1 MSDLFLPLKVVS
13 SLSPVKAKRNVEES
27 KAFLLNDFSS
37 MGKILSSY
45 SPLEMMKMA
54 RWEERRV
61 LALGGKDIVKK
72 KSAVLL
78 PILLQ
83 SIVESN
89 AFRPVSSSVEIKLK
103 DWDRIKTLSEDVVRR
118 IARWIDSKVSIAIG
132 EGKVTVEDAFG
143 LRAAIEERLLPS
155 VMDEKTLERESWLLR
170 ALLEEVPDFQGRFGI
185 DSPSFALNIKNIAK
199 VGLNGIDNLVRDVAV
214 YSQEYSLSE
223 AQLRARGELE
233 GLDESEIFNLIT
245 KRNHWEGRAKEL
257 SNLRDGYS
265 LFMPSYASSLPFSTY
280 GFYSMKA
287 GQLDLMSFLE
297 KGFWPALRY
306 PFIELEGKHYSFVAM
321 HLPLFLSY
329 FTSVDRILAS
339 SRNVLSIFHLS
350 DCDTYVYDGNKIEI
364 SVLPSV
370 RDTNPILYPSSFSR
384 VVKKRKDELS
394 LQRKLGHKR
403 LIVDPDMVLDMEKKD
418 ETVYVSSSF
427 LYRCTVDKSAKTE
440 LLTALLGYL
449 ELPGSGKEYSMDT
462 EEDLYSTESSTDDLR
477 DDPTTDEYEYD
488 NIDEDEESRLLDE
501 RDANIQF
508 VEYDRKE
515 ASKEEKESMIER
527 YSLTEDL
534 IKKSEEEEEREFVL
548 DEALDDDIFDDSE
561 EDEKL
566 DDIGP
571 GESYDSEFFDAAD
584 ASDEYEVHEE
594 EEEKEESGQLDFLSL
609 LDEEDP
615 EEAEFENELDEEE
628 KKSFQEEELH
638 EAVLDS
644 IITLP
649 SENAPSAEDD
659 ILSSVDEEIES
670 PSPEMEEEGEIGVE
684 IEGEEPND
692 AVESSS
698 TPEDLLGEMELPTV
712 SEEETTQEMDE
723 ESPSLESNVD
733 TDLPSFSHEDE
744 VTSDETQSGEAEED
758 QEEYAEETMDGE
770 EVSDASE
777 KEDATEKDRD
787 ITPKMEEESP
797 SLESI
802 VDTDLPS
809 FSHEDEVTT
818 KETQSGE
825 TEEDQE
831 EDQEETMDGEEV
843 SDASEKEDAI
853 EKDRDITSK
862 MEEDSSSLESIVDPD
877 LPSFSHED
885 EVTSDETQ
893 GGETEEDQEED
904 QEETM
909 DREDV
914 SGTSEE
920 AETEME
926 RESEDSSPLSE
937 EPPAL
942 FESEETKAEEGSE
955 KENESSSDDVGST
968 EESMGSDV
976 FAPECEENSSLNG
989 ELPLETEI
997 PVVAEEDK
1005 EEEPSLQNE
1014 NAVAEEE
1021 GNVFMME
1028 DSPSPL
1034 PEELYS
1040 EEEPQSQE
1048 KEEEKGE
1055 SVPEEPKNS
1064 EIDSNK
1070 SFCDS
1075 LFSALGLEDMEEDE
1089 ALPEVTEPEE
1099 EKEEEA
1105 IVLEDKSPLEIE
1117 SVEEEEVD
1125 DEIEEKA
1132 EGIVYSIY
1140 KELGKDS
1147 AFASFI
1153 RSSDSGTLEE
1163 LEEIIQSCW
1172 NRQQVEGKDKLFNIV
1187 DYSLSILLA
1196 HDSIRD
1202 DLRLSELLNNAG
1214 GVMYSR
1220 DMDTWKAVI
1229 VYINSSYT
1237 VEEAME
1243 KTISRETFSASDWK
1257 RVTYIGEQMRK
1268 R

>member
-712 SEEETTQEMDE
+712 SEEE
-723 ESPSLESNVD
+723 
-733 TDLPSFSHEDE
+733 
-744 VTSDETQSGEAEED
+744 
-758 QEEYAEETMDGE
+758 
-770 EVSDASE
+770 
-777 KEDATEKDRD
+777 

-825 TEEDQE
+825 TEED
-831 EDQEETMDGEEV
+831 
-843 SDASEKEDAI
+843 
-853 EKDRDITSK
+853 
-862 MEEDSSSLESIVDPD
+862 P
-877 LPSFSHED
+877 
-885 EVTSDETQ
+885 
-893 GGETEEDQEED
+893 EED

-914 SGTSEE
+914 SDPSEE

-926 RESEDSSPLSE
+926 RESEESSPLSE

-955 KENESSSDDVGST
+955 KENESSIHDVDST
-968 EESMGSDV
+968 EESMGPEV
-976 FAPECEENSSLNG
+976 FAPECEEDSSLNG
-989 ELPLETEI
+989 ELPLEKEH

-1005 EEEPSLQNE
+1005 EDEPSLQNE

-1034 PEELYS
+1034 PEELYR

-1055 SVPEEPKNS
+1055 SVPEELKNS
-1064 EIDSNK
+1064 ETDSNK

>member
-561 EDEKL
+561 EDERL

-571 GESYDSEFFDAAD
+571 GESFDSEFFDAAD

-670 PSPEMEEEGEIGVE
+670 PSPEMEEEGEIGVG
-684 IEGEEPND
+684 IESEEPND

-723 ESPSLESNVD
+723 ESPSLES
-733 TDLPSFSHEDE
+733 
-744 VTSDETQSGEAEED
+744 
-758 QEEYAEETMDGE
+758 
-770 EVSDASE
+770 
-777 KEDATEKDRD
+777 
-787 ITPKMEEESP
+787 
-797 SLESI
+797 I

-809 FSHEDEVTT
+809 FSYEDEVTT

-831 EDQEETMDGEEV
+831 EDQEETMDGEDV
-843 SDASEKEDAI
+843 SDA
-853 EKDRDITSK
+853 
-862 MEEDSSSLESIVDPD
+862 
-877 LPSFSHED
+877 
-885 EVTSDETQ
+885 
-893 GGETEEDQEED
+893 
-904 QEETM
+904 
-909 DREDV
+909 
-914 SGTSEE
+914 SEE

-926 RESEDSSPLSE
+926 RESEESSPLSE

-955 KENESSSDDVGST
+955 KENESSSDDVDST
-968 EESMGSDV
+968 EESMGPEV
-976 FAPECEENSSLNG
+976 FAPECEEDSSLNG
-989 ELPLETEI
+989 ELPLEKEH

-1048 KEEEKGE
+1048 KKEEKGE

-1064 EIDSNK
+1064 ETDSNK

-1075 LFSALGLEDMEEDE
+1075 LFSALGLEDMEGDE

>member
-1 MSDLFLPLKVVS
+1 
-13 SLSPVKAKRNVEES
+13 
-27 KAFLLNDFSS
+27 
-37 MGKILSSY
+37 
-45 SPLEMMKMA
+45 
-54 RWEERRV
+54 
-61 LALGGKDIVKK
+61 
-72 KSAVLL
+72 
-78 PILLQ
+78 
-83 SIVESN
+83 
-89 AFRPVSSSVEIKLK
+89 
-103 DWDRIKTLSEDVVRR
+103 
-118 IARWIDSKVSIAIG
+118 
-132 EGKVTVEDAFG
+132 
-143 LRAAIEERLLPS
+143 
-155 VMDEKTLERESWLLR
+155 
-170 ALLEEVPDFQGRFGI
+170 
-185 DSPSFALNIKNIAK
+185 
-199 VGLNGIDNLVRDVAV
+199 
-214 YSQEYSLSE
+214 
-223 AQLRARGELE
+223 
-233 GLDESEIFNLIT
+233 
-245 KRNHWEGRAKEL
+245 
-257 SNLRDGYS
+257 
-265 LFMPSYASSLPFSTY
+265 
-280 GFYSMKA
+280 
-287 GQLDLMSFLE
+287 
-297 KGFWPALRY
+297 
-306 PFIELEGKHYSFVAM
+306 
-321 HLPLFLSY
+321 
-329 FTSVDRILAS
+329 
-339 SRNVLSIFHLS
+339 
-350 DCDTYVYDGNKIEI
+350 
-364 SVLPSV
+364 
-370 RDTNPILYPSSFSR
+370 
-384 VVKKRKDELS
+384 
-394 LQRKLGHKR
+394 
-403 LIVDPDMVLDMEKKD
+403 
-418 ETVYVSSSF
+418 
-427 LYRCTVDKSAKTE
+427 
-440 LLTALLGYL
+440 
-449 ELPGSGKEYSMDT
+449 MDT

-723 ESPSLESNVD
+723 ESPSLES
-733 TDLPSFSHEDE
+733 
-744 VTSDETQSGEAEED
+744 
-758 QEEYAEETMDGE
+758 
-770 EVSDASE
+770 
-777 KEDATEKDRD
+777 
-787 ITPKMEEESP
+787 
-797 SLESI
+797 I

-809 FSHEDEVTT
+809 FSYEDEVTT

-831 EDQEETMDGEEV
+831 E
-843 SDASEKEDAI
+843 
-853 EKDRDITSK
+853 
-862 MEEDSSSLESIVDPD
+862 
-877 LPSFSHED
+877 
-885 EVTSDETQ
+885 
-893 GGETEEDQEED
+893 
-904 QEETM
+904 TM

-914 SGTSEE
+914 SDPSEE

-926 RESEDSSPLSE
+926 RESEESSPLSE

-955 KENESSSDDVGST
+955 KENESSIHDVDST
-968 EESMGSDV
+968 EESMGPEV
-976 FAPECEENSSLNG
+976 FAPECEEDSSLNG
-989 ELPLETEI
+989 ELPLEKEH

-1034 PEELYS
+1034 PEELYR

-1055 SVPEEPKNS
+1055 SVPEELKNS
-1064 EIDSNK
+1064 ETDSNK

>member
-306 PFIELEGKHYSFVAM
+306 PFIELEGKYYSFVAM

-370 RDTNPILYPSSFSR
+370 RDTNPILYPASFSR

-462 EEDLYSTESSTDDLR
+462 EEDLYSTESSTDDLK

-561 EDEKL
+561 EDERL

-571 GESYDSEFFDAAD
+571 GESFDSEFFDAAD

-594 EEEKEESGQLDFLSL
+594 EEEKEKSGQLDFLSL

-615 EEAEFENELDEEE
+615 EEVEFENELDEEE

-670 PSPEMEEEGEIGVE
+670 PSPEMGEEGEIGVG
-684 IEGEEPND
+684 IESEEPND

-744 VTSDETQSGEAEED
+744 VT
-758 QEEYAEETMDGE
+758 
-770 EVSDASE
+770 
-777 KEDATEKDRD
+777 
-787 ITPKMEEESP
+787 
-797 SLESI
+797 
-802 VDTDLPS
+802 
-809 FSHEDEVTT
+809 T

-825 TEEDQE
+825 TEEDPE
-831 EDQEETMDGEEV
+831 EY
-843 SDASEKEDAI
+843 A
-853 EKDRDITSK
+853 
-862 MEEDSSSLESIVDPD
+862 
-877 LPSFSHED
+877 
-885 EVTSDETQ
+885 
-893 GGETEEDQEED
+893 
-904 QEETM
+904 EETM

-914 SGTSEE
+914 SDPSEE

-955 KENESSSDDVGST
+955 KENESSIHDVDST
-968 EESMGSDV
+968 EESMGPEV
-976 FAPECEENSSLNG
+976 FAPECEEDSSLNG
-989 ELPLETEI
+989 ELPLEKEH
-997 PVVAEEDK
+997 PVVAEEYK

-1048 KEEEKGE
+1048 KKEEKGE

-1064 EIDSNK
+1064 ETDSNK

>member
-143 LRAAIEERLLPS
+143 LRSAIEERLLPS
-155 VMDEKTLERESWLLR
+155 EMDEKTLERESWLLR

-370 RDTNPILYPSSFSR
+370 RDTNPILYPASFSR

-684 IEGEEPND
+684 IESEEPND

-712 SEEETTQEMDE
+712 SEEEITQGMD
-723 ESPSLESNVD
+723 
-733 TDLPSFSHEDE
+733 
-744 VTSDETQSGEAEED
+744 
-758 QEEYAEETMDGE
+758 
-770 EVSDASE
+770 
-777 KEDATEKDRD
+777 
-787 ITPKMEEESP
+787 EESP

-825 TEEDQE
+825 TEEDPE

-853 EKDRDITSK
+853 EKDREITSK
-862 MEEDSSSLESIVDPD
+862 MEEDSSSLESIVDTD

-885 EVTSDETQ
+885 EVTTKETQ
-893 GGETEEDQEED
+893 SGETEEDPEEYA
-904 QEETM
+904 EETM

-914 SGTSEE
+914 SDPSEE

-926 RESEDSSPLSE
+926 RESEESSPLSE

-955 KENESSSDDVGST
+955 KENESSIHDVDST
-968 EESMGSDV
+968 EESMGPEV
-976 FAPECEENSSLNG
+976 FAPECEEDSSLNG
-989 ELPLETEI
+989 ELPLEKEH

-1034 PEELYS
+1034 PEELYR

-1064 EIDSNK
+1064 ETDSNK

>member
-27 KAFLLNDFSS
+27 KAFLLNDFAS

-143 LRAAIEERLLPS
+143 LRSAIEERLLPS
-155 VMDEKTLERESWLLR
+155 EMDEKTLERESWLLR

-427 LYRCTVDKSAKTE
+427 LYRCTVDRSAKTE

-571 GESYDSEFFDAAD
+571 GESFDSEFFDAAD

-670 PSPEMEEEGEIGVE
+670 PSPEMEEEGEIGVG
-684 IEGEEPND
+684 IESEEPND

-712 SEEETTQEMDE
+712 SEEEITQEMD
-723 ESPSLESNVD
+723 
-733 TDLPSFSHEDE
+733 
-744 VTSDETQSGEAEED
+744 
-758 QEEYAEETMDGE
+758 
-770 EVSDASE
+770 
-777 KEDATEKDRD
+777 
-787 ITPKMEEESP
+787 EESP

-818 KETQSGE
+818 KEMQSGE
-825 TEEDQE
+825 TEEDPE

-853 EKDRDITSK
+853 EKDREITPK
-862 MEEDSSSLESIVDPD
+862 TEEESPSLESNVDTD
-877 LPSFSHED
+877 LPSFSYED
-885 EVTSDETQ
+885 EVTTKETQ
-893 GGETEEDQEED
+893 SGETEEDPEEYA
-904 QEETM
+904 EETM

-914 SGTSEE
+914 SDPSEE

-926 RESEDSSPLSE
+926 RESEESSPLSE

-955 KENESSSDDVGST
+955 KENESSIHDVDST
-968 EESMGSDV
+968 EESMGPEV
-976 FAPECEENSSLNG
+976 FAPECEEDSSLNG
-989 ELPLETEI
+989 ELPLEKEH

-1005 EEEPSLQNE
+1005 EEEPSLQSE

-1064 EIDSNK
+1064 ETDSNK

>member
-143 LRAAIEERLLPS
+143 LRTAIEERLLPS

-712 SEEETTQEMDE
+712 SEEETTPKMDE
-723 ESPSLESNVD
+723 D
-733 TDLPSFSHEDE
+733 
-744 VTSDETQSGEAEED
+744 
-758 QEEYAEETMDGE
+758 
-770 EVSDASE
+770 
-777 KEDATEKDRD
+777 
-787 ITPKMEEESP
+787 SP

-825 TEEDQE
+825 TEEDPE
-831 EDQEETMDGEEV
+831 EY
-843 SDASEKEDAI
+843 A
-853 EKDRDITSK
+853 
-862 MEEDSSSLESIVDPD
+862 
-877 LPSFSHED
+877 
-885 EVTSDETQ
+885 
-893 GGETEEDQEED
+893 
-904 QEETM
+904 EETM

-914 SGTSEE
+914 SDPSEE

-926 RESEDSSPLSE
+926 RESEESSPVSE
-937 EPPAL
+937 ESPAL

-968 EESMGSDV
+968 EESMGPEV
-976 FAPECEENSSLNG
+976 FAPECEEDSSLNG
-989 ELPLETEI
+989 ELPLEKEH

-1055 SVPEEPKNS
+1055 SVPEELKNS
-1064 EIDSNK
+1064 ETDSNK

>member
-403 LIVDPDMVLDMEKKD
+403 LIVDPDMVLDIEKKD

-561 EDEKL
+561 EDERL

-670 PSPEMEEEGEIGVE
+670 PSPEMEEEGEIGVG
-684 IEGEEPND
+684 IESEEPND

-723 ESPSLESNVD
+723 ESPSLES
-733 TDLPSFSHEDE
+733 
-744 VTSDETQSGEAEED
+744 
-758 QEEYAEETMDGE
+758 
-770 EVSDASE
+770 
-777 KEDATEKDRD
+777 
-787 ITPKMEEESP
+787 
-797 SLESI
+797 I

-825 TEEDQE
+825 TEEDPE
-831 EDQEETMDGEEV
+831 EY
-843 SDASEKEDAI
+843 A
-853 EKDRDITSK
+853 
-862 MEEDSSSLESIVDPD
+862 
-877 LPSFSHED
+877 
-885 EVTSDETQ
+885 
-893 GGETEEDQEED
+893 
-904 QEETM
+904 EETM

-914 SGTSEE
+914 SDPSEE

-926 RESEDSSPLSE
+926 RESEESSPVSD

-955 KENESSSDDVGST
+955 KENESSIHDVDST
-968 EESMGSDV
+968 EESMGPEV
-976 FAPECEENSSLNG
+976 FAPECEEDSSLNG
-989 ELPLETEI
+989 ELPLEKEH
-997 PVVAEEDK
+997 PVVAEEYK

-1064 EIDSNK
+1064 ETDSNK

>member
-712 SEEETTQEMDE
+712 SEEE
-723 ESPSLESNVD
+723 
-733 TDLPSFSHEDE
+733 
-744 VTSDETQSGEAEED
+744 
-758 QEEYAEETMDGE
+758 
-770 EVSDASE
+770 
-777 KEDATEKDRD
+777 

-825 TEEDQE
+825 TEED
-831 EDQEETMDGEEV
+831 
-843 SDASEKEDAI
+843 
-853 EKDRDITSK
+853 
-862 MEEDSSSLESIVDPD
+862 P
-877 LPSFSHED
+877 
-885 EVTSDETQ
+885 
-893 GGETEEDQEED
+893 EED

-914 SGTSEE
+914 SDPSEE

-926 RESEDSSPLSE
+926 RESEESSPLSE

-976 FAPECEENSSLNG
+976 FAPECEENSSING
-989 ELPLETEI
+989 DLPLETEI

-1034 PEELYS
+1034 PEELYR

>member
-13 SLSPVKAKRNVEES
+13 SLSTVKAKRNVEES

-103 DWDRIKTLSEDVVRR
+103 DWDRSKTLSEDVVRR

-571 GESYDSEFFDAAD
+571 GESFDSEFFDAAD

-615 EEAEFENELDEEE
+615 EEVEFENELDEEE

-670 PSPEMEEEGEIGVE
+670 PSPEMEEEGEIGVG
-684 IEGEEPND
+684 IESEEPND

-723 ESPSLESNVD
+723 ESPSLES
-733 TDLPSFSHEDE
+733 
-744 VTSDETQSGEAEED
+744 
-758 QEEYAEETMDGE
+758 
-770 EVSDASE
+770 
-777 KEDATEKDRD
+777 
-787 ITPKMEEESP
+787 
-797 SLESI
+797 I

-825 TEEDQE
+825 TEEDPE

-853 EKDRDITSK
+853 EKDRDITPK
-862 MEEDSSSLESIVDPD
+862 MEEESPSLETIVDTD
-877 LPSFSHED
+877 LPS
-885 EVTSDETQ
+885 
-893 GGETEEDQEED
+893 
-904 QEETM
+904 
-909 DREDV
+909 
-914 SGTSEE
+914 
-920 AETEME
+920 
-926 RESEDSSPLSE
+926 
-937 EPPAL
+937 
-942 FESEETKAEEGSE
+942 
-955 KENESSSDDVGST
+955 
-968 EESMGSDV
+968 
-976 FAPECEENSSLNG
+976 C
-989 ELPLETEI
+989 
-997 PVVAEEDK
+997 
-1005 EEEPSLQNE
+1005 
-1014 NAVAEEE
+1014 
-1021 GNVFMME
+1021 
-1028 DSPSPL
+1028 
-1034 PEELYS
+1034 
-1040 EEEPQSQE
+1040 
-1048 KEEEKGE
+1048 
-1055 SVPEEPKNS
+1055 
-1064 EIDSNK
+1064 
-1070 SFCDS
+1070 
-1075 LFSALGLEDMEEDE
+1075 
-1089 ALPEVTEPEE
+1089 
-1099 EKEEEA
+1099 
-1105 IVLEDKSPLEIE
+1105 
-1117 SVEEEEVD
+1117 
-1125 DEIEEKA
+1125 
-1132 EGIVYSIY
+1132 
-1140 KELGKDS
+1140 
-1147 AFASFI
+1147 
-1153 RSSDSGTLEE
+1153 
-1163 LEEIIQSCW
+1163 
-1172 NRQQVEGKDKLFNIV
+1172 
-1187 DYSLSILLA
+1187 
-1196 HDSIRD
+1196 
-1202 DLRLSELLNNAG
+1202 
-1214 GVMYSR
+1214 
-1220 DMDTWKAVI
+1220 
-1229 VYINSSYT
+1229 SY
-1237 VEEAME
+1237 
-1243 KTISRETFSASDWK
+1243 
-1257 RVTYIGEQMRK
+1257 
-1268 R
+1268 

>member
-1 MSDLFLPLKVVS
+1 MTTKETQS
-13 SLSPVKAKRNVEES
+13 
-27 KAFLLNDFSS
+27 
-37 MGKILSSY
+37 G
-45 SPLEMMKMA
+45 
-54 RWEERRV
+54 ER
-61 LALGGKDIVKK
+61 
-72 KSAVLL
+72 
-78 PILLQ
+78 
-83 SIVESN
+83 
-89 AFRPVSSSVEIKLK
+89 
-103 DWDRIKTLSEDVVRR
+103 
-118 IARWIDSKVSIAIG
+118 
-132 EGKVTVEDAFG
+132 
-143 LRAAIEERLLPS
+143 
-155 VMDEKTLERESWLLR
+155 
-170 ALLEEVPDFQGRFGI
+170 
-185 DSPSFALNIKNIAK
+185 
-199 VGLNGIDNLVRDVAV
+199 
-214 YSQEYSLSE
+214 
-223 AQLRARGELE
+223 
-233 GLDESEIFNLIT
+233 
-245 KRNHWEGRAKEL
+245 
-257 SNLRDGYS
+257 
-265 LFMPSYASSLPFSTY
+265 
-280 GFYSMKA
+280 
-287 GQLDLMSFLE
+287 
-297 KGFWPALRY
+297 
-306 PFIELEGKHYSFVAM
+306 
-321 HLPLFLSY
+321 
-329 FTSVDRILAS
+329 
-339 SRNVLSIFHLS
+339 
-350 DCDTYVYDGNKIEI
+350 
-364 SVLPSV
+364 
-370 RDTNPILYPSSFSR
+370 
-384 VVKKRKDELS
+384 
-394 LQRKLGHKR
+394 
-403 LIVDPDMVLDMEKKD
+403 
-418 ETVYVSSSF
+418 
-427 LYRCTVDKSAKTE
+427 
-440 LLTALLGYL
+440 
-449 ELPGSGKEYSMDT
+449 
-462 EEDLYSTESSTDDLR
+462 
-477 DDPTTDEYEYD
+477 
-488 NIDEDEESRLLDE
+488 
-501 RDANIQF
+501 
-508 VEYDRKE
+508 
-515 ASKEEKESMIER
+515 
-527 YSLTEDL
+527 
-534 IKKSEEEEEREFVL
+534 
-548 DEALDDDIFDDSE
+548 
-561 EDEKL
+561 
-566 DDIGP
+566 
-571 GESYDSEFFDAAD
+571 
-584 ASDEYEVHEE
+584 
-594 EEEKEESGQLDFLSL
+594 
-609 LDEEDP
+609 EEDP
-615 EEAEFENELDEEE
+615 EE
-628 KKSFQEEELH
+628 
-638 EAVLDS
+638 
-644 IITLP
+644 
-649 SENAPSAEDD
+649 
-659 ILSSVDEEIES
+659 
-670 PSPEMEEEGEIGVE
+670 
-684 IEGEEPND
+684 
-692 AVESSS
+692 
-698 TPEDLLGEMELPTV
+698 
-712 SEEETTQEMDE
+712 
-723 ESPSLESNVD
+723 
-733 TDLPSFSHEDE
+733 
-744 VTSDETQSGEAEED
+744 D
-758 QEEYAEETMDGE
+758 QEETMDGE

-787 ITPKMEEESP
+787 ITPKMDEDSPSLESIVDTDLPFFSHEDEVTTKEMQSGETEEDPEEDQEETMDEEEVSDASENEDAIEKDRDITSKMEEDSS

-825 TEEDQE
+825 TEEDPE
-831 EDQEETMDGEEV
+831 EY
-843 SDASEKEDAI
+843 A
-853 EKDRDITSK
+853 
-862 MEEDSSSLESIVDPD
+862 
-877 LPSFSHED
+877 
-885 EVTSDETQ
+885 
-893 GGETEEDQEED
+893 
-904 QEETM
+904 EETM

-914 SGTSEE
+914 SDPSEE

-955 KENESSSDDVGST
+955 KENESSIHDVDST
-968 EESMGSDV
+968 EESMGPEV
-976 FAPECEENSSLNG
+976 FAPECEEDSSLNG
-989 ELPLETEI
+989 ELPLEKEH
-997 PVVAEEDK
+997 PVVAEEYK

-1048 KEEEKGE
+1048 KKEEKGE

-1064 EIDSNK
+1064 ETDSNK

>member
-132 EGKVTVEDAFG
+132 ERKVTVEDAFG
-143 LRAAIEERLLPS
+143 LRSAIEERLLPS
-155 VMDEKTLERESWLLR
+155 EMDEKTLERESWLLR

-370 RDTNPILYPSSFSR
+370 RDTNPILYPASFSR

-427 LYRCTVDKSAKTE
+427 LYRCTVDRSAKTE

-566 DDIGP
+566 DNIGP

-670 PSPEMEEEGEIGVE
+670 PSPEMEEEGEIGVG
-684 IEGEEPND
+684 IESEEPND

-712 SEEETTQEMDE
+712 SEEEITQGMD
-723 ESPSLESNVD
+723 
-733 TDLPSFSHEDE
+733 
-744 VTSDETQSGEAEED
+744 
-758 QEEYAEETMDGE
+758 
-770 EVSDASE
+770 
-777 KEDATEKDRD
+777 
-787 ITPKMEEESP
+787 EESP

-818 KETQSGE
+818 KEMQSGE
-825 TEEDQE
+825 TEEDPE

-853 EKDRDITSK
+853 EKDRDITPK
-862 MEEDSSSLESIVDPD
+862 MDEDSPSLESIVDTD

-885 EVTSDETQ
+885 EVTTKETQ
-893 GGETEEDQEED
+893 NGETEEDPEEGA
-904 QEETM
+904 EETR

-914 SGTSEE
+914 SDPSEE

-926 RESEDSSPLSE
+926 RESEESSPVSE

-955 KENESSSDDVGST
+955 KENESSIHDVDST
-968 EESMGSDV
+968 EESMGPEV
-976 FAPECEENSSLNG
+976 FAPECEEDSSLNG
-989 ELPLETEI
+989 ELPLEKEH
-997 PVVAEEDK
+997 PVVAEEYK

-1034 PEELYS
+1034 PEELYR

-1064 EIDSNK
+1064 ETDSNK

>member
-1 MSDLFLPLKVVS
+1 MPLKVVS

-155 VMDEKTLERESWLLR
+155 EMDEKTLERESWLLR

-644 IITLP
+644 FLTLP

-684 IEGEEPND
+684 IESEEPND

-712 SEEETTQEMDE
+712 SEEEITQEMD
-723 ESPSLESNVD
+723 
-733 TDLPSFSHEDE
+733 
-744 VTSDETQSGEAEED
+744 
-758 QEEYAEETMDGE
+758 
-770 EVSDASE
+770 
-777 KEDATEKDRD
+777 
-787 ITPKMEEESP
+787 EESP

-825 TEEDQE
+825 TEEDPE
-831 EDQEETMDGEEV
+831 EYAEE
-843 SDASEKEDAI
+843 S
-853 EKDRDITSK
+853 
-862 MEEDSSSLESIVDPD
+862 
-877 LPSFSHED
+877 
-885 EVTSDETQ
+885 
-893 GGETEEDQEED
+893 
-904 QEETM
+904 M

-914 SGTSEE
+914 SNPSEE

-926 RESEDSSPLSE
+926 RESEESSPLSE

-955 KENESSSDDVGST
+955 KENESSIHDVDST
-968 EESMGSDV
+968 EESMGPEV

-989 ELPLETEI
+989 DLPLEMEI
-997 PVVAEEDK
+997 HVVAEEDK

-1055 SVPEEPKNS
+1055 SVPEELKNS
-1064 EIDSNK
+1064 ETDSNK

>member
-427 LYRCTVDKSAKTE
+427 LYRCTVDRSAKTE

-571 GESYDSEFFDAAD
+571 GESFDSEFFDAAD

-723 ESPSLESNVD
+723 ESPSLES
-733 TDLPSFSHEDE
+733 
-744 VTSDETQSGEAEED
+744 
-758 QEEYAEETMDGE
+758 
-770 EVSDASE
+770 
-777 KEDATEKDRD
+777 
-787 ITPKMEEESP
+787 
-797 SLESI
+797 I

-809 FSHEDEVTT
+809 FSY
-818 KETQSGE
+818 
-825 TEEDQE
+825 
-831 EDQEETMDGEEV
+831 
-843 SDASEKEDAI
+843 
-853 EKDRDITSK
+853 
-862 MEEDSSSLESIVDPD
+862 
-877 LPSFSHED
+877 ED

-893 GGETEEDQEED
+893 GGETEEDQEEYA
-904 QEETM
+904 EETM

-914 SGTSEE
+914 SDPSEE

-926 RESEDSSPLSE
+926 RESEESSPLSE

-968 EESMGSDV
+968 EESMGPEV
-976 FAPECEENSSLNG
+976 FAPECEEDSSLNG
-989 ELPLETEI
+989 ELPLEKEH

-1005 EEEPSLQNE
+1005 EDEPSLQNE

-1040 EEEPQSQE
+1040 KEEPQSQE
-1048 KEEEKGE
+1048 KEEKKGE

>member
-118 IARWIDSKVSIAIG
+118 IARWIDSKISIAIG

-143 LRAAIEERLLPS
+143 LRSAIEERLLPS

-370 RDTNPILYPSSFSR
+370 RDTNPILYPASFSR

-615 EEAEFENELDEEE
+615 EEVEFENELDEEE

-670 PSPEMEEEGEIGVE
+670 PSPEMEEEGEIGVG
-684 IEGEEPND
+684 IESEEPND
-692 AVESSS
+692 AVEASS
-698 TPEDLLGEMELPTV
+698 TPKDLLGEMELPTV

-733 TDLPSFSHEDE
+733 TDLPF
-744 VTSDETQSGEAEED
+744 
-758 QEEYAEETMDGE
+758 
-770 EVSDASE
+770 
-777 KEDATEKDRD
+777 
-787 ITPKMEEESP
+787 
-797 SLESI
+797 
-802 VDTDLPS
+802 

-825 TEEDQE
+825 TEEDPE
-831 EDQEETMDGEEV
+831 EY
-843 SDASEKEDAI
+843 A
-853 EKDRDITSK
+853 
-862 MEEDSSSLESIVDPD
+862 
-877 LPSFSHED
+877 
-885 EVTSDETQ
+885 
-893 GGETEEDQEED
+893 
-904 QEETM
+904 EETM

-914 SGTSEE
+914 SDPSEE

-926 RESEDSSPLSE
+926 RESEESSPLSE

-955 KENESSSDDVGST
+955 KENESSIHDVDST
-968 EESMGSDV
+968 EESMGSEV

-989 ELPLETEI
+989 DLPLETEI

-1048 KEEEKGE
+1048 KKEEKGE

-1064 EIDSNK
+1064 ETDSNK

>member
-118 IARWIDSKVSIAIG
+118 IARWIDSKISIAIG

-143 LRAAIEERLLPS
+143 LRSAIEERLLPS

-370 RDTNPILYPSSFSR
+370 RDTNPILYPASFSR

-594 EEEKEESGQLDFLSL
+594 EEEKDESGQLDFLSL

-615 EEAEFENELDEEE
+615 EEVEFENELDEEE

-670 PSPEMEEEGEIGVE
+670 PSPEMEEEGEIGVG
-684 IEGEEPND
+684 IESEEPND

-712 SEEETTQEMDE
+712 SEEETTQEMD
-723 ESPSLESNVD
+723 
-733 TDLPSFSHEDE
+733 
-744 VTSDETQSGEAEED
+744 
-758 QEEYAEETMDGE
+758 
-770 EVSDASE
+770 
-777 KEDATEKDRD
+777 
-787 ITPKMEEESP
+787 EESP

-831 EDQEETMDGEEV
+831 EDQEETMD
-843 SDASEKEDAI
+843 
-853 EKDRDITSK
+853 
-862 MEEDSSSLESIVDPD
+862 
-877 LPSFSHED
+877 
-885 EVTSDETQ
+885 
-893 GGETEEDQEED
+893 
-904 QEETM
+904 
-909 DREDV
+909 REDV
-914 SGTSEE
+914 SGPSEE

-926 RESEDSSPLSE
+926 RECEESSPVSE

-942 FESEETKAEEGSE
+942 FESEETKVEEGSE

-968 EESMGSDV
+968 EESMGSEV
-976 FAPECEENSSLNG
+976 FAPECEEDSSLNG
-989 ELPLETEI
+989 ELPLETEL
-997 PVVAEEDK
+997 PFVAEEDK

-1048 KEEEKGE
+1048 KKEEKGE

-1064 EIDSNK
+1064 ETDSNK

>member
-132 EGKVTVEDAFG
+132 ERKVTVEDAFG
-143 LRAAIEERLLPS
+143 LRSAIEERLLPS
-155 VMDEKTLERESWLLR
+155 EMDEKTLERESWLLR

-571 GESYDSEFFDAAD
+571 GESFDSEFFDAED

-615 EEAEFENELDEEE
+615 EEVEFENELDEEE

-670 PSPEMEEEGEIGVE
+670 PSPEMEEEGEIGVG
-684 IEGEEPND
+684 IESEEPND

-712 SEEETTQEMDE
+712 SEEEITQEMD
-723 ESPSLESNVD
+723 
-733 TDLPSFSHEDE
+733 
-744 VTSDETQSGEAEED
+744 
-758 QEEYAEETMDGE
+758 
-770 EVSDASE
+770 
-777 KEDATEKDRD
+777 
-787 ITPKMEEESP
+787 EESP

-818 KETQSGE
+818 KEMQSGE
-825 TEEDQE
+825 TEEDPE

-853 EKDRDITSK
+853 EKDREITPK
-862 MEEDSSSLESIVDPD
+862 TEEESPSLESNVDTD

-885 EVTSDETQ
+885 EVTTKETQ
-893 GGETEEDQEED
+893 SGETEEYPEEYA
-904 QEETM
+904 EETM

-914 SGTSEE
+914 SDPSEE
-920 AETEME
+920 VETEME
-926 RESEDSSPLSE
+926 RESEESSPLSE
-937 EPPAL
+937 ESPAL

-955 KENESSSDDVGST
+955 KENESSSDDVDST
-968 EESMGSDV
+968 EESMGPEV
-976 FAPECEENSSLNG
+976 FAPECEEDSSLNG
-989 ELPLETEI
+989 ELPLEKEH

-1034 PEELYS
+1034 PEELYR

-1055 SVPEEPKNS
+1055 SVPEELKNS
-1064 EIDSNK
+1064 ETDSNK

>member
-427 LYRCTVDKSAKTE
+427 LYRCTVDRSAKTE

-566 DDIGP
+566 DNIGP

-615 EEAEFENELDEEE
+615 EEVEFENELDEEE

-684 IEGEEPND
+684 IESEEPND

-723 ESPSLESNVD
+723 DSPSLESNVD
-733 TDLPSFSHEDE
+733 TDLPSFS
-744 VTSDETQSGEAEED
+744 
-758 QEEYAEETMDGE
+758 Y
-770 EVSDASE
+770 
-777 KEDATEKDRD
+777 
-787 ITPKMEEESP
+787 
-797 SLESI
+797 
-802 VDTDLPS
+802 
-809 FSHEDEVTT
+809 EDEVTT
-818 KETQSGE
+818 KEMQSGE
-825 TEEDQE
+825 TEEDPE

-853 EKDRDITSK
+853 EKDREITPK
-862 MEEDSSSLESIVDPD
+862 TEEESPSLESNVDTD

-885 EVTSDETQ
+885 EVTTKETQ
-893 GGETEEDQEED
+893 SGETEEYPEEYA
-904 QEETM
+904 EETM

-914 SGTSEE
+914 SDPSEE

-926 RESEDSSPLSE
+926 RESEESSPVSE

-955 KENESSSDDVGST
+955 KENESSSDDVDST
-968 EESMGSDV
+968 EESMGSEV
-976 FAPECEENSSLNG
+976 FAPECEEDSSLNG
-989 ELPLETEI
+989 ELPLEKEH
-997 PVVAEEDK
+997 PVVAKEYK

-1048 KEEEKGE
+1048 KKEEKGE

-1064 EIDSNK
+1064 ETDSNK

>member
-329 FTSVDRILAS
+329 FTFVDRILAS

-427 LYRCTVDKSAKTE
+427 LYRCTVDRSAKTE

-723 ESPSLESNVD
+723 ESPSLES
-733 TDLPSFSHEDE
+733 
-744 VTSDETQSGEAEED
+744 
-758 QEEYAEETMDGE
+758 
-770 EVSDASE
+770 
-777 KEDATEKDRD
+777 
-787 ITPKMEEESP
+787 
-797 SLESI
+797 I
-802 VDTDLPS
+802 VDTDLSS

-862 MEEDSSSLESIVDPD
+862 MEEDSSSLESIVDTD

-885 EVTSDETQ
+885 EVTTKETQ
-893 GGETEEDQEED
+893 SGETEEDPEECV
-904 QEETM
+904 EETM

-926 RESEDSSPLSE
+926 RESEESSPLSE

-1005 EEEPSLQNE
+1005 EDEPSLQNE

-1055 SVPEEPKNS
+1055 SVPEELKNS
-1064 EIDSNK
+1064 ETDSNK

>member
-1 MSDLFLPLKVVS
+1 MPLKVVS

-670 PSPEMEEEGEIGVE
+670 PSPEMEEEGEIGVG
-684 IEGEEPND
+684 IESEEPND

-712 SEEETTQEMDE
+712 SEEEITQEMDE
-723 ESPSLESNVD
+723 ESPSLESIVD

-758 QEEYAEETMDGE
+758 QEETMDGE

-777 KEDATEKDRD
+777 NEDAIEKDRD
-787 ITPKMEEESP
+787 ITSKMEEDSS

-809 FSHEDEVTT
+809 FSYEDEVTT

-831 EDQEETMDGEEV
+831 EDQEETMD
-843 SDASEKEDAI
+843 
-853 EKDRDITSK
+853 
-862 MEEDSSSLESIVDPD
+862 
-877 LPSFSHED
+877 
-885 EVTSDETQ
+885 
-893 GGETEEDQEED
+893 
-904 QEETM
+904 
-909 DREDV
+909 REDV
-914 SGTSEE
+914 SDPSEE

-926 RESEDSSPLSE
+926 RESEESSPLSE

-976 FAPECEENSSLNG
+976 FAPECEENSSING
-989 ELPLETEI
+989 DLPLETEI

-1005 EEEPSLQNE
+1005 EDEPSLQNE

-1034 PEELYS
+1034 PEELYR

-1055 SVPEEPKNS
+1055 SVPEELKNS
-1064 EIDSNK
+1064 ETDSNK

>member
-45 SPLEMMKMA
+45 SPLEMMKMS

-185 DSPSFALNIKNIAK
+185 DSPSFSLNIKNIAK

-364 SVLPSV
+364 SVLPSI

-712 SEEETTQEMDE
+712 SEEEITPKMEE
-723 ESPSLESNVD
+723 ESPSLESIVD

-744 VTSDETQSGEAEED
+744 VTTKETQNGETEEDPKECAEEI
-758 QEEYAEETMDGE
+758 MDGE

-777 KEDATEKDRD
+777 NEDAIEKDRD
-787 ITPKMEEESP
+787 ITSKMEEDSS

-843 SDASEKEDAI
+843 SG
-853 EKDRDITSK
+853 
-862 MEEDSSSLESIVDPD
+862 P
-877 LPSFSHED
+877 
-885 EVTSDETQ
+885 
-893 GGETEEDQEED
+893 
-904 QEETM
+904 
-909 DREDV
+909 
-914 SGTSEE
+914 SEE

-1005 EEEPSLQNE
+1005 EDEPSLQNE

-1055 SVPEEPKNS
+1055 SVPEEPKKS
-1064 EIDSNK
+1064 ETDSNK

>member
-644 IITLP
+644 IMTLP

-670 PSPEMEEEGEIGVE
+670 PSPEMEEEGEIGVG
-684 IEGEEPND
+684 IESEEPND

-712 SEEETTQEMDE
+712 SEEE
-723 ESPSLESNVD
+723 
-733 TDLPSFSHEDE
+733 
-744 VTSDETQSGEAEED
+744 
-758 QEEYAEETMDGE
+758 
-770 EVSDASE
+770 
-777 KEDATEKDRD
+777 

-831 EDQEETMDGEEV
+831 ETMDGEDV

-853 EKDRDITSK
+853 EKDRDITPK
-862 MEEDSSSLESIVDPD
+862 MEEDSSSLESIVDTD
-877 LPSFSHED
+877 LPSFSYED
-885 EVTSDETQ
+885 EVTTKETQ
-893 GGETEEDQEED
+893 SGETEEDPEECV
-904 QEETM
+904 EETM

-926 RESEDSSPLSE
+926 RESEESSPLSE

-976 FAPECEENSSLNG
+976 FAPECEEDSSLNG
-989 ELPLETEI
+989 ELPLEKEH

-1055 SVPEEPKNS
+1055 SVPEELKNS
-1064 EIDSNK
+1064 ETDSNK

>member
-712 SEEETTQEMDE
+712 SEEE
-723 ESPSLESNVD
+723 
-733 TDLPSFSHEDE
+733 
-744 VTSDETQSGEAEED
+744 
-758 QEEYAEETMDGE
+758 
-770 EVSDASE
+770 
-777 KEDATEKDRD
+777 
-787 ITPKMEEESP
+787 ITPKMDEESP

-825 TEEDQE
+825 TEEDPE
-831 EDQEETMDGEEV
+831 EY
-843 SDASEKEDAI
+843 A
-853 EKDRDITSK
+853 
-862 MEEDSSSLESIVDPD
+862 
-877 LPSFSHED
+877 
-885 EVTSDETQ
+885 
-893 GGETEEDQEED
+893 
-904 QEETM
+904 EETM
-909 DREDV
+909 DREEV

>member
-1 MSDLFLPLKVVS
+1 M
-13 SLSPVKAKRNVEES
+13 
-27 KAFLLNDFSS
+27 
-37 MGKILSSY
+37 
-45 SPLEMMKMA
+45 
-54 RWEERRV
+54 
-61 LALGGKDIVKK
+61 
-72 KSAVLL
+72 
-78 PILLQ
+78 
-83 SIVESN
+83 
-89 AFRPVSSSVEIKLK
+89 
-103 DWDRIKTLSEDVVRR
+103 
-118 IARWIDSKVSIAIG
+118 
-132 EGKVTVEDAFG
+132 
-143 LRAAIEERLLPS
+143 
-155 VMDEKTLERESWLLR
+155 
-170 ALLEEVPDFQGRFGI
+170 
-185 DSPSFALNIKNIAK
+185 
-199 VGLNGIDNLVRDVAV
+199 
-214 YSQEYSLSE
+214 
-223 AQLRARGELE
+223 
-233 GLDESEIFNLIT
+233 
-245 KRNHWEGRAKEL
+245 
-257 SNLRDGYS
+257 
-265 LFMPSYASSLPFSTY
+265 
-280 GFYSMKA
+280 
-287 GQLDLMSFLE
+287 
-297 KGFWPALRY
+297 
-306 PFIELEGKHYSFVAM
+306 
-321 HLPLFLSY
+321 
-329 FTSVDRILAS
+329 
-339 SRNVLSIFHLS
+339 
-350 DCDTYVYDGNKIEI
+350 
-364 SVLPSV
+364 
-370 RDTNPILYPSSFSR
+370 
-384 VVKKRKDELS
+384 
-394 LQRKLGHKR
+394 
-403 LIVDPDMVLDMEKKD
+403 
-418 ETVYVSSSF
+418 
-427 LYRCTVDKSAKTE
+427 
-440 LLTALLGYL
+440 
-449 ELPGSGKEYSMDT
+449 
-462 EEDLYSTESSTDDLR
+462 
-477 DDPTTDEYEYD
+477 
-488 NIDEDEESRLLDE
+488 
-501 RDANIQF
+501 
-508 VEYDRKE
+508 
-515 ASKEEKESMIER
+515 
-527 YSLTEDL
+527 
-534 IKKSEEEEEREFVL
+534 
-548 DEALDDDIFDDSE
+548 
-561 EDEKL
+561 
-566 DDIGP
+566 
-571 GESYDSEFFDAAD
+571 
-584 ASDEYEVHEE
+584 
-594 EEEKEESGQLDFLSL
+594 
-609 LDEEDP
+609 
-615 EEAEFENELDEEE
+615 
-628 KKSFQEEELH
+628 
-638 EAVLDS
+638 
-644 IITLP
+644 
-649 SENAPSAEDD
+649 
-659 ILSSVDEEIES
+659 
-670 PSPEMEEEGEIGVE
+670 
-684 IEGEEPND
+684 
-692 AVESSS
+692 
-698 TPEDLLGEMELPTV
+698 
-712 SEEETTQEMDE
+712 
-723 ESPSLESNVD
+723 
-733 TDLPSFSHEDE
+733 
-744 VTSDETQSGEAEED
+744 
-758 QEEYAEETMDGE
+758 
-770 EVSDASE
+770 
-777 KEDATEKDRD
+777 
-787 ITPKMEEESP
+787 
-797 SLESI
+797 
-802 VDTDLPS
+802 
-809 FSHEDEVTT
+809 TT

-825 TEEDQE
+825 TEED
-831 EDQEETMDGEEV
+831 
-843 SDASEKEDAI
+843 
-853 EKDRDITSK
+853 
-862 MEEDSSSLESIVDPD
+862 P
-877 LPSFSHED
+877 
-885 EVTSDETQ
+885 
-893 GGETEEDQEED
+893 EED

-914 SGTSEE
+914 SDPSEE

-989 ELPLETEI
+989 ELSLETEI

-1034 PEELYS
+1034 PEELYR

-1064 EIDSNK
+1064 ETDSNK

>member
-1 MSDLFLPLKVVS
+1 M
-13 SLSPVKAKRNVEES
+13 
-27 KAFLLNDFSS
+27 
-37 MGKILSSY
+37 
-45 SPLEMMKMA
+45 
-54 RWEERRV
+54 
-61 LALGGKDIVKK
+61 
-72 KSAVLL
+72 
-78 PILLQ
+78 
-83 SIVESN
+83 
-89 AFRPVSSSVEIKLK
+89 
-103 DWDRIKTLSEDVVRR
+103 T
-118 IARWIDSKVSIAIG
+118 
-132 EGKVTVEDAFG
+132 
-143 LRAAIEERLLPS
+143 
-155 VMDEKTLERESWLLR
+155 
-170 ALLEEVPDFQGRFGI
+170 
-185 DSPSFALNIKNIAK
+185 
-199 VGLNGIDNLVRDVAV
+199 
-214 YSQEYSLSE
+214 
-223 AQLRARGELE
+223 
-233 GLDESEIFNLIT
+233 
-245 KRNHWEGRAKEL
+245 
-257 SNLRDGYS
+257 
-265 LFMPSYASSLPFSTY
+265 
-280 GFYSMKA
+280 
-287 GQLDLMSFLE
+287 
-297 KGFWPALRY
+297 
-306 PFIELEGKHYSFVAM
+306 
-321 HLPLFLSY
+321 
-329 FTSVDRILAS
+329 
-339 SRNVLSIFHLS
+339 
-350 DCDTYVYDGNKIEI
+350 
-364 SVLPSV
+364 
-370 RDTNPILYPSSFSR
+370 
-384 VVKKRKDELS
+384 
-394 LQRKLGHKR
+394 
-403 LIVDPDMVLDMEKKD
+403 
-418 ETVYVSSSF
+418 
-427 LYRCTVDKSAKTE
+427 
-440 LLTALLGYL
+440 
-449 ELPGSGKEYSMDT
+449 
-462 EEDLYSTESSTDDLR
+462 
-477 DDPTTDEYEYD
+477 
-488 NIDEDEESRLLDE
+488 
-501 RDANIQF
+501 
-508 VEYDRKE
+508 
-515 ASKEEKESMIER
+515 ER

-777 KEDATEKDRD
+777 KEDAIEKDRD

-809 FSHEDEVTT
+809 FSHEDEVAT
-818 KETQSGE
+818 KETQNGE
-825 TEEDQE
+825 T
-831 EDQEETMDGEEV
+831 
-843 SDASEKEDAI
+843 
-853 EKDRDITSK
+853 
-862 MEEDSSSLESIVDPD
+862 
-877 LPSFSHED
+877 
-885 EVTSDETQ
+885 
-893 GGETEEDQEED
+893 EED

-914 SGTSEE
+914 SDPSEE

-926 RESEDSSPLSE
+926 RESEESSPLSE

-955 KENESSSDDVGST
+955 KENESSTHDVDST

-1034 PEELYS
+1034 PEELYR

-1055 SVPEEPKNS
+1055 SVPEELKNS
-1064 EIDSNK
+1064 ETDSNK

-1089 ALPEVTEPEE
+1089 ALPKVTEPEE

-1229 VYINSSYT
+1229 VYIHFQGNLFSFRL
-1237 VEEAME
+1237 E
-1243 KTISRETFSASDWK
+1243 KSHLHR
-1257 RVTYIGEQMRK
+1257 
-1268 R
+1268 

>member
-649 SENAPSAEDD
+649 SENAPSPEDD

-670 PSPEMEEEGEIGVE
+670 PSPEMEEEGEIGVG
-684 IEGEEPND
+684 IESEEPND

-712 SEEETTQEMDE
+712 SEEE
-723 ESPSLESNVD
+723 
-733 TDLPSFSHEDE
+733 
-744 VTSDETQSGEAEED
+744 
-758 QEEYAEETMDGE
+758 
-770 EVSDASE
+770 
-777 KEDATEKDRD
+777 

-809 FSHEDEVTT
+809 FSHEDEVTIGDL
-818 KETQSGE
+818 QSVE
-825 TEEDQE
+825 TEEDPE
-831 EDQEETMDGEEV
+831 EDQEETMDGE
-843 SDASEKEDAI
+843 
-853 EKDRDITSK
+853 
-862 MEEDSSSLESIVDPD
+862 
-877 LPSFSHED
+877 
-885 EVTSDETQ
+885 
-893 GGETEEDQEED
+893 
-904 QEETM
+904 
-909 DREDV
+909 DV
-914 SGTSEE
+914 SGPSEE

-926 RESEDSSPLSE
+926 RKIEESSPVSE

-989 ELPLETEI
+989 ELPLETEH

-1034 PEELYS
+1034 PEELYR

-1055 SVPEEPKNS
+1055 SVPEELKNS
-1064 EIDSNK
+1064 ETDSNK

>member
-1 MSDLFLPLKVVS
+1 MPLKVVS

-561 EDEKL
+561 EDERL

-644 IITLP
+644 IMTLP

-670 PSPEMEEEGEIGVE
+670 PSPEMEEEGEIGVG
-684 IEGEEPND
+684 IESEEPND

-723 ESPSLESNVD
+723 ESPSLES
-733 TDLPSFSHEDE
+733 
-744 VTSDETQSGEAEED
+744 
-758 QEEYAEETMDGE
+758 
-770 EVSDASE
+770 
-777 KEDATEKDRD
+777 
-787 ITPKMEEESP
+787 
-797 SLESI
+797 I

-831 EDQEETMDGEEV
+831 EYAEETMDGEEV

-853 EKDRDITSK
+853 EKDRDVTPK
-862 MEEDSSSLESIVDPD
+862 MEEESPSLESIVGTD
-877 LPSFSHED
+877 LPSFSYED

-893 GGETEEDQEED
+893 SGEKEEDQEED

-914 SGTSEE
+914 SDPSEE

-976 FAPECEENSSLNG
+976 FAPECEEDSSLNG
-989 ELPLETEI
+989 ELPLEKEH

-1034 PEELYS
+1034 PEELYR

>member
-670 PSPEMEEEGEIGVE
+670 PSPEMGEEGEIGVG
-684 IEGEEPND
+684 IESEEPND

-744 VTSDETQSGEAEED
+744 VT
-758 QEEYAEETMDGE
+758 
-770 EVSDASE
+770 
-777 KEDATEKDRD
+777 
-787 ITPKMEEESP
+787 
-797 SLESI
+797 
-802 VDTDLPS
+802 
-809 FSHEDEVTT
+809 T

-825 TEEDQE
+825 TEEDPE
-831 EDQEETMDGEEV
+831 EYAEETMDGEEV

-862 MEEDSSSLESIVDPD
+862 MEEDSSSLESIVDTD

-926 RESEDSSPLSE
+926 RESEESSPLSE

-955 KENESSSDDVGST
+955 KENESSSDDVDST

-1005 EEEPSLQNE
+1005 EDEPSLQNE

-1055 SVPEEPKNS
+1055 SVPEELKNS
-1064 EIDSNK
+1064 ETDSNK

>member
-143 LRAAIEERLLPS
+143 LRSAIEERLLPS
-155 VMDEKTLERESWLLR
+155 EMDEKTLERESWLLR

-427 LYRCTVDKSAKTE
+427 LYRCTVDRSAKTE

-566 DDIGP
+566 DNIGP

-684 IEGEEPND
+684 IESEEPND

-712 SEEETTQEMDE
+712 SEEEITQEMD
-723 ESPSLESNVD
+723 
-733 TDLPSFSHEDE
+733 
-744 VTSDETQSGEAEED
+744 
-758 QEEYAEETMDGE
+758 
-770 EVSDASE
+770 
-777 KEDATEKDRD
+777 
-787 ITPKMEEESP
+787 EESP

-825 TEEDQE
+825 TEEDPE
-831 EDQEETMDGEEV
+831 EYAEETMG
-843 SDASEKEDAI
+843 
-853 EKDRDITSK
+853 
-862 MEEDSSSLESIVDPD
+862 
-877 LPSFSHED
+877 
-885 EVTSDETQ
+885 
-893 GGETEEDQEED
+893 
-904 QEETM
+904 
-909 DREDV
+909 REDV
-914 SGTSEE
+914 SDPSEE

-926 RESEDSSPLSE
+926 RESEESSPLSE

-955 KENESSSDDVGST
+955 KDNESSIHDVDST
-968 EESMGSDV
+968 EESMGPEV

-989 ELPLETEI
+989 EHPLETEI

-1064 EIDSNK
+1064 ETDSNK

>member
-143 LRAAIEERLLPS
+143 LRSAIEERLLPS
-155 VMDEKTLERESWLLR
+155 EMDEKTLERESWLLR

-427 LYRCTVDKSAKTE
+427 LYRCTVDRSAKTE

-566 DDIGP
+566 DNIGP

-615 EEAEFENELDEEE
+615 EEVEFENELDEEE

-684 IEGEEPND
+684 IESEEPND

-712 SEEETTQEMDE
+712 SEEEITQEMD
-723 ESPSLESNVD
+723 
-733 TDLPSFSHEDE
+733 
-744 VTSDETQSGEAEED
+744 
-758 QEEYAEETMDGE
+758 
-770 EVSDASE
+770 
-777 KEDATEKDRD
+777 
-787 ITPKMEEESP
+787 EESP

-818 KETQSGE
+818 KEMQSGE
-825 TEEDQE
+825 TEEDPE

-853 EKDRDITSK
+853 EKDREITPK
-862 MEEDSSSLESIVDPD
+862 TEEESPSLESNVDTD
-877 LPSFSHED
+877 LPSFSYED
-885 EVTSDETQ
+885 EVTTKETQ
-893 GGETEEDQEED
+893 SGETEEDPEEYA
-904 QEETM
+904 EETM

-914 SGTSEE
+914 SDPSEE

-955 KENESSSDDVGST
+955 KENESSSDDVDST
-968 EESMGSDV
+968 EESMGPEV
-976 FAPECEENSSLNG
+976 FAPECEEDSSLNG
-989 ELPLETEI
+989 ELPLEKEH
-997 PVVAEEDK
+997 PVVAEEYK

-1064 EIDSNK
+1064 ETDSNK

>member
-1 MSDLFLPLKVVS
+1 MPLKVVS

-143 LRAAIEERLLPS
+143 LRSAIEERLLPS
-155 VMDEKTLERESWLLR
+155 EMDEKTLERESWLLR

-370 RDTNPILYPSSFSR
+370 RDTNPILYPASFSR

-427 LYRCTVDKSAKTE
+427 LYRCTVDRSAKTE

-566 DDIGP
+566 DNIGP

-684 IEGEEPND
+684 IESEEPND

-712 SEEETTQEMDE
+712 SEEEITQGMD
-723 ESPSLESNVD
+723 
-733 TDLPSFSHEDE
+733 
-744 VTSDETQSGEAEED
+744 
-758 QEEYAEETMDGE
+758 
-770 EVSDASE
+770 
-777 KEDATEKDRD
+777 
-787 ITPKMEEESP
+787 EESP

-825 TEEDQE
+825 TEEDPE

-853 EKDRDITSK
+853 EKDREITSK
-862 MEEDSSSLESIVDPD
+862 MEEDSSSLESIVDTD

-885 EVTSDETQ
+885 EVTTKETQ
-893 GGETEEDQEED
+893 SGETEEDPEEYA
-904 QEETM
+904 EETM

-914 SGTSEE
+914 SDPSEE

-926 RESEDSSPLSE
+926 RESEESSPLSE

-955 KENESSSDDVGST
+955 KENESSIHDVDST
-968 EESMGSDV
+968 EESMGPEV
-976 FAPECEENSSLNG
+976 FAPECEEDSSLNG
-989 ELPLETEI
+989 ELPLEKEH

-1034 PEELYS
+1034 PEELYR

-1055 SVPEEPKNS
+1055 SVPEELKNS
-1064 EIDSNK
+1064 ETDSNK

>member
-132 EGKVTVEDAFG
+132 ERKVTVEDAFG
-143 LRAAIEERLLPS
+143 LRSAIEERLLPS
-155 VMDEKTLERESWLLR
+155 EMDEKTLERESWLLR

-370 RDTNPILYPSSFSR
+370 RDTNPILYPASFSR

-566 DDIGP
+566 DNIGP

-615 EEAEFENELDEEE
+615 EEVEFENELDEEE

-684 IEGEEPND
+684 IESEEPND

-712 SEEETTQEMDE
+712 SEEEITQGMD
-723 ESPSLESNVD
+723 
-733 TDLPSFSHEDE
+733 
-744 VTSDETQSGEAEED
+744 
-758 QEEYAEETMDGE
+758 
-770 EVSDASE
+770 
-777 KEDATEKDRD
+777 
-787 ITPKMEEESP
+787 EESP

-825 TEEDQE
+825 TEEDPE
-831 EDQEETMDGEEV
+831 EDQEETMDGGEV

-853 EKDRDITSK
+853 EKDREITPK
-862 MEEDSSSLESIVDPD
+862 TEEESPSLESNVDTD

-885 EVTSDETQ
+885 EVTTKETQ
-893 GGETEEDQEED
+893 SGETEEYPEEYA
-904 QEETM
+904 EETM

-914 SGTSEE
+914 SDPSEE
-920 AETEME
+920 VETEME
-926 RESEDSSPLSE
+926 RESEESSPLSE

-942 FESEETKAEEGSE
+942 FESEETKAEEGIE
-955 KENESSSDDVGST
+955 KENESSSDDVDST
-968 EESMGSDV
+968 EESMGPEV
-976 FAPECEENSSLNG
+976 FAPECEEDSSLNG
-989 ELPLETEI
+989 ELPLEKEH
-997 PVVAEEDK
+997 PVVAKEYK

-1064 EIDSNK
+1064 ETDSNK

>member
-1 MSDLFLPLKVVS
+1 MPLKVVS

-155 VMDEKTLERESWLLR
+155 EMDEKTLERESWLLR

-370 RDTNPILYPSSFSR
+370 RDTNPILYPASFSR

-462 EEDLYSTESSTDDLR
+462 EEDLYSTESSTDDLK

-561 EDEKL
+561 EDERL

-571 GESYDSEFFDAAD
+571 GESFDSEFFDAAD

-628 KKSFQEEELH
+628 EKSFQEEELH

-644 IITLP
+644 ILTLP
-649 SENAPSAEDD
+649 SENAPSAEDH

-670 PSPEMEEEGEIGVE
+670 PSPEMEEEGEIG
-684 IEGEEPND
+684 IESEEPND

-733 TDLPSFSHEDE
+733 TDLPSFS
-744 VTSDETQSGEAEED
+744 Q
-758 QEEYAEETMDGE
+758 
-770 EVSDASE
+770 
-777 KEDATEKDRD
+777 
-787 ITPKMEEESP
+787 
-797 SLESI
+797 
-802 VDTDLPS
+802 
-809 FSHEDEVTT
+809 EDEVTT

-825 TEEDQE
+825 TEEDPE
-831 EDQEETMDGEEV
+831 EDQEETMDG
-843 SDASEKEDAI
+843 
-853 EKDRDITSK
+853 
-862 MEEDSSSLESIVDPD
+862 
-877 LPSFSHED
+877 
-885 EVTSDETQ
+885 
-893 GGETEEDQEED
+893 
-904 QEETM
+904 
-909 DREDV
+909 EDV

-926 RESEDSSPLSE
+926 RESEESSPVSD

-968 EESMGSDV
+968 EESMGPEV
-976 FAPECEENSSLNG
+976 FAPEREEDSSLNG

-997 PVVAEEDK
+997 PVVVEEDK

-1055 SVPEEPKNS
+1055 SVQEEPKNS
-1064 EIDSNK
+1064 ETDSNK

>member
-143 LRAAIEERLLPS
+143 LRSAIEERLLPS
-155 VMDEKTLERESWLLR
+155 EMDEKTLERESWLLR

-427 LYRCTVDKSAKTE
+427 LYRCTVDRSAKTE

-566 DDIGP
+566 DNIGP

-615 EEAEFENELDEEE
+615 EEVEFENELDEEE

-684 IEGEEPND
+684 IESEEPND

-712 SEEETTQEMDE
+712 SEEEITQGMD
-723 ESPSLESNVD
+723 
-733 TDLPSFSHEDE
+733 
-744 VTSDETQSGEAEED
+744 
-758 QEEYAEETMDGE
+758 
-770 EVSDASE
+770 
-777 KEDATEKDRD
+777 
-787 ITPKMEEESP
+787 EESP

-818 KETQSGE
+818 KEMQSGE
-825 TEEDQE
+825 TEEDPE

-853 EKDRDITSK
+853 EKDREITPK
-862 MEEDSSSLESIVDPD
+862 TEEESPSLESNVDTD

-885 EVTSDETQ
+885 EVTTKETQ
-893 GGETEEDQEED
+893 SGETEEYPEEYA
-904 QEETM
+904 EETM

-914 SGTSEE
+914 SDPSEE

-926 RESEDSSPLSE
+926 RESEESSPVSE

-955 KENESSSDDVGST
+955 KENESSIHDVDST
-968 EESMGSDV
+968 EESMGPEV
-976 FAPECEENSSLNG
+976 FAPECEEDSSLNG
-989 ELPLETEI
+989 ELPLEKEH

-1005 EEEPSLQNE
+1005 EEEPSLQSE

-1064 EIDSNK
+1064 ETDSNK

>member
-777 KEDATEKDRD
+777 N
-787 ITPKMEEESP
+787 
-797 SLESI
+797 
-802 VDTDLPS
+802 
-809 FSHEDEVTT
+809 
-818 KETQSGE
+818 
-825 TEEDQE
+825 
-831 EDQEETMDGEEV
+831 
-843 SDASEKEDAI
+843 EDAI

-1034 PEELYS
+1034 PEELYR

>member
-61 LALGGKDIVKK
+61 LSLGGKDIVKK

-132 EGKVTVEDAFG
+132 ERKVTVEDAFG
-143 LRAAIEERLLPS
+143 LRSAIEERLLPS
-155 VMDEKTLERESWLLR
+155 EMDEKTLERESWLLR

-566 DDIGP
+566 DNIGP

-615 EEAEFENELDEEE
+615 EEVEFENELDEEE

-670 PSPEMEEEGEIGVE
+670 SSPEMEEEGEIGVG
-684 IEGEEPND
+684 IESEEPND

-712 SEEETTQEMDE
+712 SEEEITQEMD
-723 ESPSLESNVD
+723 
-733 TDLPSFSHEDE
+733 
-744 VTSDETQSGEAEED
+744 
-758 QEEYAEETMDGE
+758 
-770 EVSDASE
+770 
-777 KEDATEKDRD
+777 
-787 ITPKMEEESP
+787 EESP

-825 TEEDQE
+825 TEEYPE
-831 EDQEETMDGEEV
+831 EY
-843 SDASEKEDAI
+843 A
-853 EKDRDITSK
+853 
-862 MEEDSSSLESIVDPD
+862 
-877 LPSFSHED
+877 
-885 EVTSDETQ
+885 
-893 GGETEEDQEED
+893 
-904 QEETM
+904 EETM

-914 SGTSEE
+914 SDPSEE

-926 RESEDSSPLSE
+926 RESEESSPLSE

-955 KENESSSDDVGST
+955 KENESSSDDVDST
-968 EESMGSDV
+968 EESMGPEV
-976 FAPECEENSSLNG
+976 FAPECEEDSSLNG
-989 ELPLETEI
+989 ELPLEKEH
-997 PVVAEEDK
+997 PVVAKEYK

-1048 KEEEKGE
+1048 KKEEKGE

-1064 EIDSNK
+1064 ETDSNK

>member
-364 SVLPSV
+364 SVLPSI

-427 LYRCTVDKSAKTE
+427 LYRCTVDRSAKTE

-670 PSPEMEEEGEIGVE
+670 PSPEMGEEGEIGVG
-684 IEGEEPND
+684 IESEEPND

-712 SEEETTQEMDE
+712 SEEETTQEMD
-723 ESPSLESNVD
+723 
-733 TDLPSFSHEDE
+733 
-744 VTSDETQSGEAEED
+744 
-758 QEEYAEETMDGE
+758 
-770 EVSDASE
+770 
-777 KEDATEKDRD
+777 
-787 ITPKMEEESP
+787 EESP

-843 SDASEKEDAI
+843 SDASENEDAI

-862 MEEDSSSLESIVDPD
+862 MEEDSSSLESIVDTD

-893 GGETEEDQEED
+893 SGEAEEDQEEYAEERMDGEEVSDASENEDAIEKDRDITSKMEEDSSSLESIVDTDLPSFSYEDEVTTKETQSGETEEDPEEYA
-904 QEETM
+904 EETM

-914 SGTSEE
+914 SDPSEE

-926 RESEDSSPLSE
+926 RESEESSPLSE

-1005 EEEPSLQNE
+1005 EDEPSLQNE

-1034 PEELYS
+1034 PEELYR

-1055 SVPEEPKNS
+1055 SVPEELKNS
-1064 EIDSNK
+1064 ETDSNK

>member
-1 MSDLFLPLKVVS
+1 MPLKVVS

-143 LRAAIEERLLPS
+143 LRSAIEERLLPS
-155 VMDEKTLERESWLLR
+155 EMDEKTLERESWLLR

-370 RDTNPILYPSSFSR
+370 RDTNPILYPASFSR

-427 LYRCTVDKSAKTE
+427 LYRCTVDRSAKTE

-566 DDIGP
+566 DNIGP

-615 EEAEFENELDEEE
+615 EEVEFENELDEEE

-670 PSPEMEEEGEIGVE
+670 PSPEMEEEGEIGVG
-684 IEGEEPND
+684 IESEEPND

-712 SEEETTQEMDE
+712 SEEEITQEMD
-723 ESPSLESNVD
+723 
-733 TDLPSFSHEDE
+733 
-744 VTSDETQSGEAEED
+744 
-758 QEEYAEETMDGE
+758 
-770 EVSDASE
+770 
-777 KEDATEKDRD
+777 
-787 ITPKMEEESP
+787 EESP

-818 KETQSGE
+818 KEMQSGE
-825 TEEDQE
+825 TEEDPE

-853 EKDRDITSK
+853 EKDREITPK
-862 MEEDSSSLESIVDPD
+862 TEEESPSLESNVDTD

-885 EVTSDETQ
+885 EVTTKETQ
-893 GGETEEDQEED
+893 SGETEEYPEEYA
-904 QEETM
+904 EETM

-914 SGTSEE
+914 SDPSEE
-920 AETEME
+920 VETEME
-926 RESEDSSPLSE
+926 RESEESSPVSE

-942 FESEETKAEEGSE
+942 FESEETKAEEGIE
-955 KENESSSDDVGST
+955 KENESSSDDVDST
-968 EESMGSDV
+968 EESMGPEV
-976 FAPECEENSSLNG
+976 FAPECEEDSSLNG
-989 ELPLETEI
+989 ELPLEKEH

-1048 KEEEKGE
+1048 KKEEKGE
-1055 SVPEEPKNS
+1055 SVPEELKNS
-1064 EIDSNK
+1064 ETDSNK